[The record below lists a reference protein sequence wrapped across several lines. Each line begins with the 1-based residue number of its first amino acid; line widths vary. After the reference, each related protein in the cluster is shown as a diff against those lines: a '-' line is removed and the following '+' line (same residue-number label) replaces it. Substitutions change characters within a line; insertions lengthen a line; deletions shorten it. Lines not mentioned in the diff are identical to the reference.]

1 MKTEDRNFSNKKQLK
16 LSINNMNEREHIYK
30 YIFIKL
36 KKTVFFKSLKEE
48 KNMKHVYKHKHKI
61 ISKL

>member
-1 MKTEDRNFSNKKQLK
+1 
-16 LSINNMNEREHIYK
+16 MNEREHIYK

-36 KKTVFFKSLKEE
+36 KRTVFFKSLKEE